1 MPGLYELLCVY
12 LGVGWG
18 NRKEKE
24 EEKDEEEE
32 KMGRRGKH
40 HYDPDTGALL
50 SPSTQVAGIA
60 HLCEFNASL
69 FYIVSSRPI
78 SLKKRKR
85 NPTRR
90 FLLEREHSKGNRKGF
105 CCTVLCIRKIKKKKN
120 PKSIEE
126 WLKLG

>member
-1 MPGLYELLCVY
+1 MC
-12 LGVGWG
+12 LGGG

-50 SPSTQVAGIA
+50 STSTQVAGIA

-69 FYIVSSRPI
+69 FI
-78 SLKKRKR
+78 
-85 NPTRR
+85 
-90 FLLEREHSKGNRKGF
+90 
-105 CCTVLCIRKIKKKKN
+105 
-120 PKSIEE
+120 
-126 WLKLG
+126 